1 MCLSV
6 SRYQVYDPDIVCL
19 STPSLLE
26 MAFFSFGRSLPQI
39 TLLIGNKAAGLRVQ
53 SMIGVCRMPAFS
65 ATLVALILA
74 TGGNVAIAE
83 VEDCI
88 FIHSIPPF
96 TKYRNIGIGIMQ
108 E

>member
-1 MCLSV
+1 
-6 SRYQVYDPDIVCL
+6 
-19 STPSLLE
+19 
-26 MAFFSFGRSLPQI
+26 MAFSIFGRSLPQI
-39 TLLIGNKAAGLRVQ
+39 ALLIGDEVAGLRGQ
-53 SMIGVCRMPAFS
+53 GMIGVCRVPAFS

>member
-1 MCLSV
+1 MTAAS
-6 SRYQVYDPDIVCL
+6 SF
-19 STPSLLE
+19 SSLLE
-26 MAFFSFGRSLPQI
+26 MAFSTFGRSLPQI

-96 TKYRNIGIGIMQ
+96 TKYRNIGIGIVQ